1 LNFGF
6 EFQHIHLLKMA
17 SFPPLRSHPSTP
29 ITSDLALQ
37 KLQEYLSAIHSNPY
51 LLPNATLQSDGPR
64 AAGDSSSS
72 LVIHNLKRVEAG
84 LRGEWLEPS
93 LDLESEGHG
102 VVPIAGVVKGTGREN
117 LAVEEGEEEN
127 GEGWQDLDEY
137 QRQQSVEG
145 GEIGERHTD
154 IGQEGNEAIHPGV
167 EVGGEGISE
176 EMRKKLRK
184 EAKKTRK
191 EKEKRERVLKGK

>member
-1 LNFGF
+1 
-6 EFQHIHLLKMA
+6 MA

-37 KLQEYLSAIHSNPY
+37 KLQEYLSATNSNPY

-64 AAGDSSSS
+64 AASDSSSN

-102 VVPIAGVVKGTGREN
+102 VVSLVGGGKGTGQEN
-117 LAVEEGEEEN
+117 MAVEEGN

-137 QRQQSVEG
+137 QREQSVEG
-145 GEIGERHTD
+145 GEIGERHTG
-154 IGQEGNEAIHPGV
+154 IGQEGDEAIHPAV
-167 EVGGEGISE
+167 DVRDEGISE
-176 EMRKKLRK
+176 EMRKKLRR
-184 EAKKTRK
+184 EAKKARK
-191 EKEKRERVLKGK
+191 EKEKRERVHKKGK